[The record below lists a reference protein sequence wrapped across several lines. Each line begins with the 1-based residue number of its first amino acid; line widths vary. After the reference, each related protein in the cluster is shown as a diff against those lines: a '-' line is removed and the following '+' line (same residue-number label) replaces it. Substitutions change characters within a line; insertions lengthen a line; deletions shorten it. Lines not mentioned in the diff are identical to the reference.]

1 MRRALRSRLDRP
13 GPSAAPRRSKAALQE
28 RPSSPVP
35 QPCTLKKHASGEAD
49 TNVDSG
55 APYPGGSFQY
65 FCDSVRKLEFLPIS
79 TGDHE
84 AAIYRGQTFL

>member
-28 RPSSPVP
+28 RPPSPVP
-35 QPCTLKKHASGEAD
+35 QSCTLKYASGEVD
-49 TNVDSG
+49 TNADSG
-55 APYPGGSFQY
+55 ALYPGGSFQY
-65 FCDSVRKLEFLPIS
+65 FCDSVRELEFLPIP